1 LPVGKPETIDFP
13 FFYDRI
19 ALEFIVYGTIGWE
32 ILVRAEH
39 EMPEWVQWANEN
51 WRLIVIPIVAFV
63 AIIIGGRWL
72 RRVVYDKYNRW
83 AVKTRRLG
91 LSLFVA
97 RSYGPFLFWFVLL
110 GAHVAIKISALP
122 IEAAIIIFKVLLSL
136 FVGSWVWVAVGFSE
150 TIGRLYLPK
159 VRQYLA
165 RARAPQPP
173 LGLVVNGLRT
183 AFIIISLAI
192 LINIW
197 KLPNVS
203 GLLVLA
209 TALTI
214 GILALREATTGL
226 SKRLHLSYRTQRRLR
241 SVGKVFLS
249 LLVVAGIAD
258 IIRRIY
264 LLSGNSLHTT
274 SNLVIPFLEIGFV
287 VWFIHTLRS
296 TNFRRTRPSFKLVTG
311 LFITTVVILA
321 FSSVQPLATYKDST
335 VTYIRAQ
342 GSRISGFVEAR
353 PSQGGITEIVN
364 KVCPAVVKLE
374 VGDYVG
380 TGMIIDR
387 TGYVL
392 TCNHLVEDTQSASA
406 ILYGGGQY
414 NATVISR
421 DSQKDLAI
429 VKLNATGIDFP
440 SVTLGSSGEL
450 EIGQEIIVIGYSLG
464 LEGQTTVSKG
474 IISAL
479 RNVEGVDYIQTD
491 AAVNPGNSG
500 GPMLDEKG
508 NVVGVSTF
516 KLVGEAV
523 EGMSFAVAVDSVK
536 DFINETIHQSPHE
549 IEESLS
555 HIERMEREVLQLVNL
570 ERNSRNISALTWDT
584 ELHGIAEEHSK
595 EMARQSS
602 LFHSPIDKPY
612 AENCWGGS
620 AGSAYYLDASDIVSG
635 WMGSDKHRTWLLCP
649 HLRHIGVGIAVSG
662 SEMYA
667 SWTFWRDETTNDDW
681 WYVNGGQPPPWWY

>member
-1 LPVGKPETIDFP
+1 MHLCFHNCHFASCGKPETIDFP

-51 WRLIVIPIVAFV
+51 WHVIVIPIVAFV

-83 AVKTRRLG
+83 AAKTKRLG

-97 RSYGPFLFWFVLL
+97 KLYGSFLFWFVLL
-110 GAHVAIKISALP
+110 GAHVAIRISVLP
-122 IEAAIIIFKVLLSL
+122 IEATIIIFKVLLSL

-165 RARAPQPP
+165 KARAPQPP
-173 LGLVVNGLRT
+173 MGLVINGLRT

-192 LINIW
+192 FINIW

-226 SKRLHLSYRTQRRLR
+226 SKRLHLNYRTQRRLR
-241 SVGKVFLS
+241 SAGKIFLS

-264 LLSGNSLHTT
+264 LLSSNSLNTT
-274 SNLVIPFLEIGFV
+274 SNLVILFLEIGFV

-296 TNFRRTRPSFKLVTG
+296 TNFRRVRPSFKLVTG

-321 FSSVQPLATYKDST
+321 FSGVQPLATYKNAT
-335 VTYIRAQ
+335 VAYIRAQ
-342 GSRISGFVEAR
+342 GSRISEFVEAR
-353 PSQGGITEIVN
+353 PSQSDITEIV
-364 KVCPAVVKLE
+364 KKICPAVVKLE

-429 VKLNATGIDFP
+429 IKLNATGIDFP
-440 SVTLGSSGEL
+440 SVTLGDAGKL
-450 EIGQEIIVIGYSLG
+450 KVGQEIIVVGYSLG
-464 LEGQTTVSKG
+464 LEGETTISKG
-474 IISAL
+474 IVSAF

-500 GPMLDEKG
+500 GPMLDQTG
-508 NVVGVSTF
+508 SVVGVFTF

-523 EGMSFAVAVDSVK
+523 EGVSFAVSINSAKQFISETIAVVSQEPSVK
-536 DFINETIHQSPHE
+536 STEQILLELEKETFRLINVKREERGIPLVQWDETLHSGARTHSESMQMKGVLYHDEGGNFAECCYGASYASSIYATAQATVETWMSSTAGHRE
-549 IEESLS
+549 IL
-555 HIERMEREVLQLVNL
+555 LD
-570 ERNSRNISALTWDT
+570 SRYRFGAI
-584 ELHGIAEEHSK
+584 GIA
-595 EMARQSS
+595 R
-602 LFHSPIDKPY
+602 DK
-612 AENCWGGS
+612 G
-620 AGSAYYLDASDIVSG
+620 
-635 WMGSDKHRTWLLCP
+635 
-649 HLRHIGVGIAVSG
+649 
-662 SEMYA
+662 
-667 SWTFWRDETTNDDW
+667 FWATYRC
-681 WYVNGGQPPPWWY
+681 Y

>member
-1 LPVGKPETIDFP
+1 MHLCFHNCHFASCGKPETIDFP

-19 ALEFIVYGTIGWE
+19 ALEFIVYGIIGWE

-63 AIIIGGRWL
+63 GIIIGGRWL
-72 RRVVYDKYNRW
+72 RRVIYDKYNRW
-83 AVKTRRLG
+83 AAKTKRIG

-97 RSYGPFLFWFVLL
+97 KLYGPFLFWFVLL
-110 GAHVAIKISALP
+110 GAHVAIRISVLP
-122 IEAAIIIFKVLLSL
+122 IEATIIIFKVLLSL

-165 RARAPQPP
+165 KARAPQPP
-173 LGLVVNGLRT
+173 MGLVINGLRT

-192 LINIW
+192 FINIW

-241 SVGKVFLS
+241 SAGKIFLS

-264 LLSGNSLHTT
+264 LLSSNSLNTT
-274 SNLVIPFLEIGFV
+274 SNLVILFLEIGFV

-296 TNFRRTRPSFKLVTG
+296 TNFRRVRPSFKLVTG

-321 FSSVQPLATYKDST
+321 FSGVQPLATYKNAT
-335 VTYIRAQ
+335 VAYIRAQ
-342 GSRISGFVEAR
+342 GSRISEFVEAR
-353 PSQGGITEIVN
+353 PSQSDITEIV
-364 KVCPAVVKLE
+364 KKICPAVVKLE

-429 VKLNATGIDFP
+429 IKLNATGIDFP
-440 SVTLGSSGEL
+440 SVTLGDAGKL
-450 EIGQEIIVIGYSLG
+450 KVGQEIIVVGYSLG
-464 LEGQTTVSKG
+464 LEGETTISKG
-474 IISAL
+474 IVSAF

-500 GPMLDEKG
+500 GPMVDQTG
-508 NVVGVSTF
+508 SVVGVFTF

-523 EGMSFAVAVDSVK
+523 EGVSFAVSINSAKQFISETIAVVSQEPSVK
-536 DFINETIHQSPHE
+536 STEQILLELEKETFRLINV
-549 IEESLS
+549 
-555 HIERMEREVLQLVNL
+555 EREERGIPAVQWDETLHSGARTHSESMQMKGVLYHDEGGNF
-570 ERNSRNISALTWDT
+570 
-584 ELHGIAEEHSK
+584 AECCYGASY
-595 EMARQSS
+595 ASS
-602 LFHSPIDKPY
+602 IY
-612 AENCWGGS
+612 ATAQATVEAWMS
-620 AGSAYYLDASDIVSG
+620 STAGHREILLDPQYSFGA
-635 WMGSDKHRTWLLCP
+635 
-649 HLRHIGVGIAVSG
+649 VGIARDKG
-662 SEMYA
+662 
-667 SWTFWRDETTNDDW
+667 FWATYRC
-681 WYVNGGQPPPWWY
+681 Y